1 MTASEKWLTMLLL
14 CLSGSIMYWLPF
26 FSEIYYVPMQNSF
39 GFSNTQI
46 GVLSSTFGFMSLVG
60 YFPGGWLADRF
71 SPRKLITVA
80 LLITAAGGFVFSTI
94 PSFEVCVLLYG
105 IWGLATALVFWS
117 AMIKATR
124 NWGRK
129 EEQGKAYGILEGGR
143 NIADVVGAT
152 ILLSIFAFRGGD
164 DAALSENI
172 LVQASVPLGF
182 AVIVWL
188 HMKEE
193 MKPGEKPREVRSAIT
208 WADVIEVM
216 RFPIVWLLAIIIMA
230 AYAGLWGAI
239 YFTPYATD
247 VFALG
252 EVLGG
257 AIGVGKIWLAPFAA
271 IAAGLIADKI
281 GTAKAV
287 VGSFILM
294 TSGFLIFGLLPGAS
308 NLVPLLMI
316 NVAVISTAVYA
327 LRGIYF
333 SLFEQGGIPVAVTGT
348 ATGIV
353 SVIGYTPDVFVPAL
367 AGIVLDAYPGA
378 EGYQTLFLL
387 IGGMSFLGLMAAYG
401 AYRKIQCGRAYSSVE
416 D

>member
-1 MTASEKWLTMLLL
+1 MGIS
-14 CLSGSIMYWLPF
+14 
-26 FSEIYYVPMQNSF
+26 NSF
-39 GFSNTQI
+39 G
-46 GVLSSTFGFMSLVG
+46 
-60 YFPGGWLADRF
+60 R
-71 SPRKLITVA
+71 
-80 LLITAAGGFVFSTI
+80 
-94 PSFEVCVLLYG
+94 
-105 IWGLATALVFWS
+105 
-117 AMIKATR
+117 
-124 NWGRK
+124 
-129 EEQGKAYGILEGGR
+129 AYGILEGGR
-143 NIADVVGAT
+143 NIADLAAAT

-172 LVQASVPLGF
+172 LLQASVPLVL

-188 HMKEE
+188 HMKDD
-193 MKPGEKPREVRSAIT
+193 MAPGEKPQEVRSAIT
-208 WADVIEVM
+208 SAGVIEVM
-216 RFPIVWLLAIIIMA
+216 RLPIVWLLAIIIMA
-230 AYAGLWGAI
+230 AYTGMWGAI
-239 YFTPYATD
+239 YFTPYATE

-252 EVLGG
+252 EVWGG

-294 TSGFLIFGLLPGAS
+294 TSGFLIFGLLPGAP

-316 NVAVISTAVYA
+316 NVAVISSAVYA

-333 SLFEQGGIPVAVTGT
+333 SLMEQGGIPVAVTGI

-353 SVIGYTPDVFVPAL
+353 SVIGYTPDVFVPAV
-367 AGIVLDAYPGA
+367 AGMVLDAYPGA

-401 AYRKIQCGRAYSSVE
+401 AYRRIQCGRVFSSV
-416 D
+416 